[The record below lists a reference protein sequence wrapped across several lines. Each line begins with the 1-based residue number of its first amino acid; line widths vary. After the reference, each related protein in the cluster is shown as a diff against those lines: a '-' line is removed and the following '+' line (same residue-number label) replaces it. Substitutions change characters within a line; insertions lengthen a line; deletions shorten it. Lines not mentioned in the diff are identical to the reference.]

1 MRLLPQASSYSATTV
16 RSGATQH
23 QCPESKR
30 VRQQIVTGPK
40 TQGVQQTKLALP
52 SIFQTPQQYI
62 APPDVRDEMARG
74 QRSSFTSQS
83 VISRSSGCDDRY
95 SDHMSAR
102 RQDDFNSRM
111 TDVTRRAPVYESS
124 WPHDNRPPP
133 FGPPPHEPSL
143 AITRPS
149 SQPADMTCRCAQ
161 GQNTIAGRQW
171 TNASLR
177 GRRAATQRIVSTV
190 AISQL
195 GALRMA
201 VTTAAAA
208 DTQALMGI
216 RTAAASPPRG
226 YPYCDGYQRDLA
238 SPAYGR
244 YPNDYSGRDGR
255 DGHPP
260 GR

>member
-133 FGPPPHEPSL
+133 VGLPPHEPSRGYNSPFEPARGYDMPL
-143 AITRPS
+143 RSGPAYDSRPS
-149 SQPADMTCRCAQ
+149 VDERFPPWQTGSYTENRQYCGDLPA
-161 GQNTIAGRQW
+161 G
-171 TNASLR
+171 
-177 GRRAATQRIVSTV
+177 
-190 AISQL
+190 
-195 GALRMA
+195 
-201 VTTAAAA
+201 
-208 DTQALMGI
+208 
-216 RTAAASPPRG
+216 SPT
-226 YPYCDGYQRDLA
+226 
-238 SPAYGR
+238 YGG
-244 YPNDYSGRDGR
+244 DYSGRGGYPGPYGYQDSGSF
-255 DGHPP
+255 PP
-260 GR
+260 ERIPIL